1 MKNIIYLVALVFVL
15 VACGTSNNGSGS
27 AIKDSLP
34 PPENQVEE
42 GDFVY
47 RLFTEKD
54 VYDEFG
60 DLAIFAELTY
70 VGDEESIDIFHGG
83 SAFHFP
89 FVERTREFDVGYAM
103 NEPLLTTTLIKDE
116 PLREKYAFA
125 GGYSDEDTEEFQ
137 QFVET
142 IIEKGF
148 PEGEYIMNGSAQFYL
163 NDPAFTTNDKK
174 YNMNASIGFTVV
186 KGVK

>member
-1 MKNIIYLVALVFVL
+1 MLRIIYFSAFVFIL
-15 VACGTSNNGSGS
+15 VACGTTNNSSGS

-34 PPENQVEE
+34 PPENEVKE
-42 GDFVY
+42 GDFFY
-47 RLFTEKD
+47 SLYTEKD

-89 FVERTREFDVGYAM
+89 FIERTREFDVGYAM

-116 PLREKYAFA
+116 PFREKYAFA
-125 GGYSDEDTEEFQ
+125 GGYSDEDTEEFR
-137 QFVET
+137 QFVQT

-163 NDPAFTTNDKK
+163 NDPSFTTNDKK
-174 YNMNASIGFTVV
+174 YNMSASIGFTVM